1 MDRQSEVLHLIQQ
14 SLCLSICLVRKRTNG
29 HLELWKFSFSW
40 TSMRKWLHFP
50 PFSQQPNRGLW
61 SDGCRENAGK
71 EKSKRECQVLSG
83 SYSCV
88 LFCETMKDRKHEFL
102 TFSLVLTPLVAEAS
116 KEKETNKTIKILKYF
131 SMHRTCN
138 MVVQSSPRQRKT
150 QEKPKEP
157 AFGNGQS
164 PRHKKH
170 VFQFCII

>member
-1 MDRQSEVLHLIQQ
+1 MKIFIFLDLDEEM
-14 SLCLSICLVRKRTNG
+14 T
-29 HLELWKFSFSW
+29 SFSSIFTATKQRVMIW
-40 TSMRKWLHFP
+40 WLQRKCWK
-50 PFSQQPNRGLW
+50 R
-61 SDGCRENAGK
+61 K
-71 EKSKRECQVLSG
+71 EKSKREYQVLSG